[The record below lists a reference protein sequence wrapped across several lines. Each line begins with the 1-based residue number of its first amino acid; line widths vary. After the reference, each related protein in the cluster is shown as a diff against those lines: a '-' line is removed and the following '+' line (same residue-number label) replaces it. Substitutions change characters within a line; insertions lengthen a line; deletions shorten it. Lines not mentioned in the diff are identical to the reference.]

1 VQSKIGP
8 ISADIEYAELYGTTR
23 ASSWTREQARAR
35 ALQEVKLALADVWRA
50 QEFSLS
56 LMEVIRRRKERAVLI
71 LGSFKESGRER
82 INRIRQ
88 YLVSLG
94 YLPVLVDEYPDI
106 EEQNLAQKVTTLG
119 LASRFVIVE
128 DSEAAGQLYELG
140 AVCKANDLL
149 TVIVRERGRQAS
161 FMTRGISTT
170 STIIN
175 EYDYDPPTLHGTLD
189 EAIVWAERKY
199 LN

>member
-149 TVIVRERGRQAS
+149 TVIVRERPAG
-161 FMTRGISTT
+161 
-170 STIIN
+170 
-175 EYDYDPPTLHGTLD
+175 ELYDSRY
-189 EAIVWAERKY
+189 KY
-199 LN
+199 YQHDH